1 MKLNYLLLLFLVI
14 FMSSVVSAQLPIPE
28 NGLEP
33 STPSAVVF
41 RNAQII
47 VSPEE
52 TIQKGSLVIED
63 GRVTAVGI
71 LVRTPKGAVVIDL
84 GGRTIVP
91 AFIESNSSLGV
102 PEPDKAKWE
111 PRPQLESK
119 KEGAFYWNESI
130 KPEINAAEHFK
141 VDPKAAKQLQE
152 MGFGFAVTHIP
163 DGIMRGT
170 GAAVALGDLE
180 NRQAIIKSESGA
192 FFSFEKG
199 NSRQTYPSSQMGSI
213 ALFRQAMLDA
223 QYYAEN
229 LDCGPKNLSLEALNE
244 QLDRPLIFEV
254 KDKLEIFRAQKIADE
269 FELDFTIVGSG
280 NEYERINDLQN
291 WKNKLIIPID
301 FPEAYD
307 VQDPYV
313 SRQIPLSDLK
323 NWELAPSNPYLLRK
337 NNVNFALSSK
347 GHKKAED
354 FWKHLHKAMERGFS
368 REDAIASLTKVP
380 AEIFQLSDKL
390 GTLEEGKL
398 ASFSI
403 FNKDPFKFKD
413 AQLQESWSIGKQHV
427 LNPSAEVDIR
437 GKFRITLED
446 ISYVITIDGTKEKP
460 KGKVETF
467 KTKIDSTTTPITTS
481 IDTSNVKANISLK
494 DSDASIHFN
503 VDDDIYNGAMTL
515 HGKFNSKVGAFL
527 GQGQTPDGEWI
538 SWAGIRLEKHEEKE
552 EDEKN
557 RIISDTIQPS
567 KPWFPNMAYGWDS
580 LPEKQTYVLR
590 NGTLWTNEDKGIV
603 KKGTVIIK
611 DGKIDFVG
619 TGNFTIPA
627 GAIEI
632 DCNGMHI
639 TSGIIDEH
647 SHIAIS
653 KGVNEGGQAVSAEVS
668 IADVVRSDDI
678 NIYRQLSGG
687 VTTSQLLHGSANP
700 IGGQSAIIKLKWGYK
715 PDEMLVDNSPKFI
728 KFALGENVKQSN
740 WGDFNRVRFPQTRMG
755 VEQVFYDAFFR
766 AKEYHEEWEEYN
778 GLTEKQRKKKGIK
791 APARDL
797 ELEAVWEVMN
807 SERFIS
813 CHSYVQS
820 EINML
825 MHVADSMGFTVNTF
839 THILEGYKVADKMRE
854 HGAGGSTFSDW
865 WAYKYEVNDAIP
877 YNASLMNEQGITV
890 AINSDDAEMGRR
902 LNQEAAKA
910 IKYGGMTEEEAW
922 KMVTLNPAKLLH
934 LDDRMGSL
942 KVGKDADIVVWSA
955 NPLSINARVLRVFID
970 GEQLFDIETDEE
982 KRKRLKGEKSRIINA
997 MLESNKKGDPKKTFV
1012 KKEEKHWHCDT
1023 VGETAE

>member
-1 MKLNYLLLLFLVI
+1 MKLNYILLLFFSLLFGSKGI
-14 FMSSVVSAQLPIPE
+14 SQLPIPE
-28 NGLEP
+28 NGLKP
-33 STPSAVVF
+33 STPSIVVF

-47 VSPEE
+47 ISPEE
-52 TIQKGSLVIED
+52 TINKGSMVIED
-63 GRVTAVGI
+63 GRITAVGI
-71 LVRTPKGAVVIDL
+71 LVRIPNGAVVIDL
-84 GGRTIVP
+84 EGRTIVP
-91 AFIESNSSLGV
+91 AFIESYSSIGV
-102 PEPDKAKWE
+102 PEPKKAKWE
-111 PRPQLESK
+111 PRPQLDSK

-130 KPEINAAEHFK
+130 KPEVNAAEHFN
-141 VDPKAAKQLQE
+141 VDIKASKQLQE
-152 MGFGFAVTHIP
+152 MGFGFAITHVP

-180 NRQAIIKSESGA
+180 NRKVIIKSESGA
-192 FFSFEKG
+192 FFSLQKG

-223 QYYAEN
+223 NYYSEN
-229 LDCGPKNLSLEALNE
+229 KDFDPKNLSLEALNN
-244 QLDRPLIFEV
+244 QIDRPLIFEV

-269 FELDFTIVGSG
+269 FGLEFTIYGSG
-280 NEYERINDLQN
+280 NEYERINELKN
-291 WKNKLIIPID
+291 WKNKLIIPIN
-301 FPEAYD
+301 FPDAFD
-307 VQDPYV
+307 VQDPFV
-313 SRQIPLSDLK
+313 SRQIPISDLK
-323 NWELAPSNPYLLRK
+323 NWELAPSNPYLLKK
-337 NNVNFALSSK
+337 NNIDFALSSK
-347 GHKKAED
+347 GHKKPAD
-354 FWKHLHKAMERGFS
+354 FWKHLHKAIERGFS
-368 REDAIASLTKVP
+368 REDAIASLTRVP
-380 AEIFQLSDKL
+380 AEIFQLTDDL
-390 GTLEEGKL
+390 GSLEEGKL

-403 FNKDPFKFKD
+403 FNKDPFKYKD
-413 AQLQESWSIGKQHV
+413 AEIQESWSLGKQHI
-427 LNPSAEVDIR
+427 LNAPAEVDIR
-437 GKFRITLED
+437 GEFRITLED
-446 ISYVITIDGTKEKP
+446 ISYVITIDGEKEKP
-460 KGKVETF
+460 TGKVETY
-467 KTKIDSTTTPITTS
+467 KTKIDSTSNPIETS
-481 IDTSNVKANISLK
+481 IDTNKVKANITLK
-494 DSDASIHFN
+494 GSDAGIHFN
-503 VDDDIYNGAMTL
+503 LDDDVYQGAMTL
-515 HGKFNSKVGAFL
+515 HGKFNSKVGVFL
-527 GQGQTPDGEWI
+527 GQGQTPDGEWV
-538 SWAGIRLEKHEEKE
+538 SWAGIRLKKHEEKE
-552 EDEKN
+552 EDDKN
-557 RIISDTIQPS
+557 IIVSDTIQPS
-567 KPWFPNMAYGWDS
+567 QPWFPNMAYGWDS

-590 NGTLWTNEDKGIV
+590 NATLWTNEEKGIV
-603 KKGTVIIK
+603 KQGTVILK

-632 DCNGMHI
+632 NCKGMHI
-639 TSGIIDEH
+639 TTGIIDEH

-700 IGGQSAIIKLKWGYK
+700 IGGQSAIVKLKWGYS
-715 PDEMLVDNSPKFI
+715 PSEMLVDNSPKFI

-755 VEQVFYDAFFR
+755 VEQVFYDAFLR
-766 AKEYHEEWEEYN
+766 AKKYHEEWEEYN
-778 GLTEKQRKKKGIK
+778 SLSEKRREKKGVK
-791 APARDL
+791 APAKDL
-797 ELEAVWEVMN
+797 ELEAVWEVLN

-877 YNASLMNEQGITV
+877 YNAALMTEQGITV

-902 LNQEAAKA
+902 LNQEAAKT

-922 KMVTLNPAKLLH
+922 KMITLNPAKLLH
-934 LDDRMGSL
+934 LDDRLGSM
-942 KVGKDADIVVWSA
+942 KKGKDADIVVWNT
-955 NPLSINARVLRVFID
+955 NPLSINARALRVFID
-970 GEQLFDIETDEE
+970 GEQLYDIETDEV
-982 KRKRLKGEKSRIINA
+982 KRTTLKEEKSRIINE

-1023 VGETAE
+1023 EGETAE